1 MSVPFADELSLRLD
15 FYNDFT
21 IIIYIYDDENVP
33 GSGGGRAG
41 VCGKIRGRPHPVNDD

>member
-1 MSVPFADELSLRLD
+1 MSVPFADELSLRFD

-33 GSGGGRAG
+33 GRAG
-41 VCGKIRGRPHPVNDD
+41 VGPWSSGGFWEDSGSASSS